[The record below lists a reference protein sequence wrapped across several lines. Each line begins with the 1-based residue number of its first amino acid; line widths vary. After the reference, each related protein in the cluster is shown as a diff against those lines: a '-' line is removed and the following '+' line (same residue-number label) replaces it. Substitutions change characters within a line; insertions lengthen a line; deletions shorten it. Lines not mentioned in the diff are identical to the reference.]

1 MKTQRIL
8 VCDAEPPNEC
18 VDSFMAA
25 IEDGKNHL
33 CSKNGVYIEM
43 CFMRGVGD
51 ARAAITTFEPHVI
64 LLLLRRDAL
73 EKTRAIV
80 EIADELA
87 APPPVVALIAEGGQ
101 DDVLALLRAGA
112 ADFILPPLRLGK
124 VLPRIWCALDRH
136 ARCLPKHTGARLSGA
151 SGIIGKSPAFR
162 GEIERLPR
170 IAGCNA
176 SVLISGG
183 NGHRK
188 RAICAG
194 HSRSESFVPRQYFAC
209 CAGGGQEPTG
219 VLGVDPQARNFGRAI
234 SPGR

>member
-101 DDVLALLRAGA
+101 DTSWRCCEPARRISSSLRCGLAKSCR
-112 ADFILPPLRLGK
+112 
-124 VLPRIWCALDRH
+124 
-136 ARCLPKHTGARLSGA
+136 A
-151 SGIIGKSPAFR
+151 SGVRSTGTHVAFR
-162 GEIERLPR
+162 NIRVPD
-170 IAGCNA
+170 
-176 SVLISGG
+176 SPVLRESSGKAPHSGG
-183 NGHRK
+183 
-188 RAICAG
+188 
-194 HSRSESFVPRQYFAC
+194 RSSDCR
-209 CAGGGQEPTG
+209 G
-219 VLGVDPQARNFGRAI
+219 
-234 SPGR
+234 SPGAMLAS